1 MKFRERVDAFVVL
14 GEMLNEITISDSSIY
29 SKKYKNILIEA
40 ENCNPWFTKRNVNH
54 AISQISNILTLDNL
68 CAWLEPYSINDEVY
82 PKKVLIV
89 MAGNIPL
96 VGFHDFLSV
105 VITGNISVVKLSNKD
120 QVLFRFIISLLTKI
134 DIRFDKYLLYIED
147 LSVKNFDAV
156 IATGSDNSS
165 KYFNYYFK
173 NVPKIIRHSRSSIC
187 VIDGSEDENDL
198 DGLARDIF
206 MYFGLGCRSISK
218 LYIPFGYDLDR
229 LFAVFYDYKYLLDHQ
244 KYQSNYDYHKSIF
257 LMGSNKF
264 LENGFLIMKEDISIF
279 SPVSVLYYEYYKEI
293 DDIIDFVN
301 ENRKSLQCVV
311 SKGLFSR
318 ELHVDFGCSQIPRL
332 WDYADNIDTIEFIL
346 SLD

>member
-1 MKFRERVDAFVVL
+1 
-14 GEMLNEITISDSSIY
+14 
-29 SKKYKNILIEA
+29 
-40 ENCNPWFTKRNVNH
+40 
-54 AISQISNILTLDNL
+54 
-68 CAWLEPYSINDEVY
+68 
-82 PKKVLIV
+82 
-89 MAGNIPL
+89 
-96 VGFHDFLSV
+96 
-105 VITGNISVVKLSNKD
+105 
-120 QVLFRFIISLLTKI
+120 
-134 DIRFDKYLLYIED
+134 
-147 LSVKNFDAV
+147 
-156 IATGSDNSS
+156 
-165 KYFNYYFK
+165 
-173 NVPKIIRHSRSSIC
+173 
-187 VIDGSEDENDL
+187 
-198 DGLARDIF
+198 

-279 SPVSVLYYEYYKEI
+279 SPVCVLYYEYYKEI